1 MRISDWSSDV
11 CYSDL
16 DLEELAGVGT
26 RHGRDVPDNLAAGP
40 VVDPHEAVVVSRPP
54 GPCEPVA
61 AVARHH
67 DGLARLVERLGDRE
81 PLGPFGGGVVARLDR
96 VAGDLDTVVRDAVVA
111 GAGLEPGGASCRE
124 SVGRNVKIPGVA

>member
-40 VVDPHEAVVVSRPP
+40 AVDPHEAVVVSRPP
-54 GPCEPVA
+54 GTCEPVA
-61 AVARHH
+61 AVARPH
-67 DGLARLVERLGDRE
+67 DGLARLVERLGDRG
-81 PLGPFGGGVVARLDR
+81 PLGPFCGGVVNCPARG
-96 VAGDLDTVVRDAVVA
+96 AGDLDPVV
-111 GAGLEPGGASCRE
+111 P
-124 SVGRNVKIPGVA
+124 